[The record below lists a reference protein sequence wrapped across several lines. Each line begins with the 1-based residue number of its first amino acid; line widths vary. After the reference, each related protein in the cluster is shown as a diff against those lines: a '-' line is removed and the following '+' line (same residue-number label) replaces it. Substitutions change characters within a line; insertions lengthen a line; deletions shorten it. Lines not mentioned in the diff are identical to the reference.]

1 MAKTQI
7 LYFQEKT
14 PSKQRFLYKSTT
26 IAKNCGIFVPMF
38 ENEIKEYESVRLEF
52 QQKIAEKMGEKQWME
67 YNEILFS
74 AHSCA
79 IEGNSFTVDD
89 TRILREQ
96 GMAMIPV
103 GRSLLECTEM
113 ADHFR
118 AFDYMVSHLDHPFDE
133 TLLKEVNRLVTEHTL
148 SYRTPGAVA
157 GEYTTE
163 DMAAGDTVF
172 GDHETLIARVPQL
185 MSSTQ
190 RAIDNG
196 QHPMIVAAKWHG
208 YYEYLHPFRDG
219 NGRTGRLLSNFILLR
234 AGHPLLIVKLEDR
247 SEYISALKQIRTE
260 GSDEFLIAFFFKT
273 AITRMKSEL
282 AQKRKNT
289 LPTMFF

>member
-1 MAKTQI
+1 
-7 LYFQEKT
+7 
-14 PSKQRFLYKSTT
+14 
-26 IAKNCGIFVPMF
+26 MF
-38 ENEIKEYESVRLEF
+38 EKEIEEYERVRANYQEN
-52 QQKIAEKMGEKQWME
+52 IADRMSREQWME

-118 AFDYMVSHLDHPFDE
+118 AFDYMVSQLEHPFDE

-148 SYRTPGAVA
+148 AYRAPGSIA

-172 GDHETLIARVPQL
+172 GDHETLIARVPSL
-185 MSSTQ
+185 MTSTEK
-190 RAIDNG
+190 AISNG
-196 QHPMIVAAKWHG
+196 QHPLIVAAKWHG

-234 AGHPLLIVKLEDR
+234 AGHPLLIIELKDR

-260 GSDEFLIAFFFKT
+260 GSDEYLIEFFFKT
-273 AITRMKSEL
+273 AIGRMKDEL
-282 AQKRKNT
+282 SQKRKNS
-289 LPTMFF
+289 LPMMFF

>member
-1 MAKTQI
+1 MFEKEIEEYENIRQA
-7 LYFQEKT
+7 YQEKVAD
-14 PSKQRFLYKSTT
+14 R
-26 IAKNCGIFVPMF
+26 
-38 ENEIKEYESVRLEF
+38 
-52 QQKIAEKMGEKQWME
+52 MGREQWVE

-89 TRILREQ
+89 TRVLREQ

-118 AFDYMVSHLDHPFDE
+118 AFDYMTSRLDHPFDE
-133 TLLKEVNRLVTEHTL
+133 ALLKEVNRLVTEHTL
-148 SYRTPGAVA
+148 SYRVPGAVA
-157 GEYTTE
+157 GKYTTE

-172 GDHETLIARVPQL
+172 GNHETLVARVPQL
-185 MSSTQ
+185 MASTQ
-190 RAIDNG
+190 KAIDSG

-234 AGHPLLIVKLEDR
+234 AGHPLLIIRLEDR
-247 SEYISALKQIRTE
+247 AAYISALRQISTE
-260 GSDEFLIAFFFKT
+260 GTDEYLVEFFFKT
-273 AITRMKSEL
+273 AIRRMKDEMT
-282 AQKRKNT
+282 QKSKHS
-289 LPTMFF
+289 LPMVFF

>member
-1 MAKTQI
+1 
-7 LYFQEKT
+7 
-14 PSKQRFLYKSTT
+14 
-26 IAKNCGIFVPMF
+26 MF
-38 ENEIKEYESVRLEF
+38 EKEIEEYERVRKEY
-52 QQKIAEKMGEKQWME
+52 QQKIADKMGHKLWME

-118 AFDYMVSHLDHPFDE
+118 AFDYMASHLDSPFNE
-133 TLLKEVNRLVTEHTL
+133 VLLKEVNRLVTENTL
-148 SYRTPGAVA
+148 NYRAPEAVA
-157 GEYTTE
+157 GEYTTV

-172 GDHETLIARVPQL
+172 GDHEKLISRVPSL
-185 MSSTQ
+185 MESTEK
-190 RAIDNG
+190 AISDG
-196 QHPMIVAAKWHG
+196 QHPLIVAAKWHG

-234 AGHPLLIVKLEDR
+234 AKHPLLIIKLEDR
-247 SEYISALKQIRTE
+247 AAYISALKQIRAE
-260 GSDEFLIAFFFKT
+260 GTDEHLIAFFLKT
-273 AITRMKSEL
+273 AISRMKEEL
-282 AQKRKNT
+282 AQKKKNS
-289 LPTMFF
+289 LPVMFF

>member
-1 MAKTQI
+1 
-7 LYFQEKT
+7 
-14 PSKQRFLYKSTT
+14 
-26 IAKNCGIFVPMF
+26 MF
-38 ENEIKEYESVRLEF
+38 DNEIEEYEAVRKDYQRE
-52 QQKIAEKMGEKQWME
+52 IADKMGRQQWME

-96 GMAMIPV
+96 GMAMVPV

-118 AFDYMVSHLDHPFDE
+118 AFDYLVSRLDGPFDE
-133 TLLKEVNRLVTEHTL
+133 SLLKEINRLVTEHTL
-148 SYRTPGAVA
+148 SYRAQGAVA

-172 GDHETLIARVPQL
+172 GDHETLIAQVPHL
-185 MSSTQ
+185 MESTQ
-190 RAIDNG
+190 KALDAG
-196 QHPMIVAAKWHG
+196 LHPMVVAAKWHG

-234 AGHPLLIVKLEDR
+234 AEHPLLIIRLE
-247 SEYISALKQIRTE
+247 E
-260 GSDEFLIAFFFKT
+260 GTDEHLVAFFFKT
-273 AITRMKSEL
+273 AITRMKEEM
-282 AQKRKNT
+282 AQKRK
-289 LPTMFF
+289 LSKPFLFF

>member
-1 MAKTQI
+1 MLFTTKC
-7 LYFQEKT
+7 LVV
-14 PSKQRFLYKSTT
+14 SKSYR
-26 IAKNCGIFVPMF
+26 IFVAMF
-38 ENEIKEYESVRLEF
+38 EKEIEEYEQVRKEY
-52 QQKIAEKMGEKQWME
+52 QQKIADKMGRQQWME

-113 ADHFR
+113 ADQFR
-118 AFDYMVSHLDHPFDE
+118 AFDYMVSNLEHPFDE
-133 TLLKEVNRLVTEHTL
+133 ALLKEVNRLVTEHTL
-148 SYRTPGAVA
+148 AYRAQGAIA

-172 GDHETLIARVPQL
+172 GDHETLTARVPSL
-185 MSSTQ
+185 MESTQ
-190 RAIDNG
+190 RAVNEG
-196 QHPMIVAAKWHG
+196 QHPMVIAAKFHG

-219 NGRTGRLLSNFILLR
+219 NGRTGRLLSNFILLQ
-234 AGHPLLIVKLEDR
+234 ADHPLLIIKLEDR
-247 SEYISALKQIRTE
+247 SVYISALKQIRTE
-260 GSDEFLIAFFFKT
+260 GTDEHLVTFFFKT
-273 AITRMKSEL
+273 AIARMKDEL
-282 AQKRKNT
+282 SQKRKNS
-289 LPTMFF
+289 LPTIFF

>member
-1 MAKTQI
+1 
-7 LYFQEKT
+7 
-14 PSKQRFLYKSTT
+14 
-26 IAKNCGIFVPMF
+26 MF
-38 ENEIKEYESVRLEF
+38 EKEIEEYERVRADYQEN
-52 QQKIAEKMGEKQWME
+52 IADRMSREQWME

-103 GRSLLECTEM
+103 GRSLLECNEM

-118 AFDYMVSHLDHPFDE
+118 AFDYMAGQLDHPFDE
-133 TLLKEVNRLVTEHTL
+133 ALLKEVNRLVTEHTL
-148 SYRTPGAVA
+148 AYRTPGSIA

-172 GDHETLIARVPQL
+172 GDHKKLIARVPSL
-185 MSSTQ
+185 MMSTEK
-190 RAIDNG
+190 AIGDG
-196 QHPMIVAAKWHG
+196 LHPLIVAAKWHG

-234 AGHPLLIVKLEDR
+234 AGHPLLIIELQDR

-260 GSDEFLIAFFFKT
+260 GSDEYLIEFFFKT
-273 AITRMKSEL
+273 AIGRMKNEL
-282 AQKRKNT
+282 SQKRKNS
-289 LPTMFF
+289 LPMMFF

>member
-1 MAKTQI
+1 
-7 LYFQEKT
+7 
-14 PSKQRFLYKSTT
+14 
-26 IAKNCGIFVPMF
+26 MF
-38 ENEIKEYESVRLEF
+38 EKEIEEYERIRKEY
-52 QQKIAEKMGEKQWME
+52 QQKVADKMGREQWME

-113 ADHFR
+113 ANHFR
-118 AFDYMVSHLDHPFDE
+118 AFDYMVGHLDHPFDE
-133 TLLKEVNRLVTEHTL
+133 ALLKEINRLTTKHTL
-148 SYRTPGAVA
+148 SYRAKGAIA

-172 GDHETLIARVPQL
+172 GDHETLIARVPKL
-185 MSSTQ
+185 MESTR
-190 RAIDNG
+190 RAIDDG
-196 QHPMIVAAKWHG
+196 GHPMVVAAKWHG

-234 AGHPLLIVKLEDR
+234 ADHPLLIIRLEDR
-247 SEYISALKQIRTE
+247 AEYISALKQIRKE
-260 GSDEFLIAFFFKT
+260 GTDQFLVEFFFKT
-273 AITRMKSEL
+273 AIERMKSEM

-289 LPTMFF
+289 LPMMFF

>member
-1 MAKTQI
+1 
-7 LYFQEKT
+7 
-14 PSKQRFLYKSTT
+14 
-26 IAKNCGIFVPMF
+26 MF
-38 ENEIKEYESVRLEF
+38 DNEIEEYEAVRKDYQRE
-52 QQKIAEKMGEKQWME
+52 IADKMGRQQWME

-96 GMAMIPV
+96 GMAMVPV

-118 AFDYMVSHLDHPFDE
+118 AFDYLVSRLDGPFDE
-133 TLLKEVNRLVTEHTL
+133 SLLKEINRLVTEHTL
-148 SYRTPGAVA
+148 SYRAQGAVA

-172 GDHETLIARVPQL
+172 GDHQTLIAQVPHL
-185 MSSTQ
+185 MESTQ
-190 RAIDNG
+190 KALDSG
-196 QHPMIVAAKWHG
+196 LHPMVVAAKWHG

-234 AGHPLLIVKLEDR
+234 AEHPLLIIRLEDR
-247 SEYISALKQIRTE
+247 SAYISALKQIRSE
-260 GSDEFLIAFFFKT
+260 GTDEHLVAFFFKT
-273 AITRMKSEL
+273 AITRMKEEM
-282 AQKRKNT
+282 AQKRK
-289 LPTMFF
+289 LSKPFLFF

>member
-1 MAKTQI
+1 MLFTTKC
-7 LYFQEKT
+7 LVV
-14 PSKQRFLYKSTT
+14 SKSYR
-26 IAKNCGIFVPMF
+26 IFVAMF
-38 ENEIKEYESVRLEF
+38 EKEIEEYEQVRKEY
-52 QQKIAEKMGEKQWME
+52 QQKIADKMGRQQWME

-118 AFDYMVSHLDHPFDE
+118 AFDYMVSNLEHPFDE
-133 TLLKEVNRLVTEHTL
+133 ALLKEVNRLVTKHTL
-148 SYRTPGAVA
+148 AYRAQGAIA

-172 GDHETLIARVPQL
+172 GDHETLTARVPSL
-185 MSSTQ
+185 MESTQ
-190 RAIDNG
+190 RAVNEG
-196 QHPMIVAAKWHG
+196 QHPMVIAAKFHG

-219 NGRTGRLLSNFILLR
+219 NGRTGRLLSNFILLQ
-234 AGHPLLIVKLEDR
+234 ADHPLLIIKLEDR
-247 SEYISALKQIRTE
+247 SVYISALKQIRTE
-260 GSDEFLIAFFFKT
+260 GTDEHLVTFFFKT
-273 AITRMKSEL
+273 AIARMKDEL
-282 AQKRKNT
+282 SQKRKNS

>member
-1 MAKTQI
+1 
-7 LYFQEKT
+7 
-14 PSKQRFLYKSTT
+14 
-26 IAKNCGIFVPMF
+26 MF
-38 ENEIKEYESVRLEF
+38 EKEIEEYERIRKEY
-52 QQKIAEKMGEKQWME
+52 QQKVADKMGREQWME

-118 AFDYMVSHLDHPFDE
+118 AFDYMVSHLDLPFDE
-133 TLLKEVNRLVTEHTL
+133 SLLKEINRLTTEHTL
-148 SYRTPGAVA
+148 AYRASGAVA

-163 DMAAGDTVF
+163 DMAAGDTLF
-172 GDHETLIARVPQL
+172 GDHETLIARVPKL
-185 MSSTQ
+185 MESTQ
-190 RAIDNG
+190 RAIAEG
-196 QHPMIVAAKWHG
+196 QHPVVVAAKWHG

-234 AGHPLLIVKLEDR
+234 AGHPLLIIKLEDR
-247 SEYISALKQIRTE
+247 AAYISALKQIRTE
-260 GSDEFLIAFFFKT
+260 GTDEHLVAFFFKT
-273 AITRMKSEL
+273 AIERMNSEMK
-282 AQKRKNT
+282 QKKRNS
-289 LPTMFF
+289 LPLIFF

>member
-1 MAKTQI
+1 
-7 LYFQEKT
+7 
-14 PSKQRFLYKSTT
+14 
-26 IAKNCGIFVPMF
+26 MF
-38 ENEIKEYESVRLEF
+38 EKEIEEYEHVRKEY
-52 QQKIAEKMGEKQWME
+52 QQKIAGRMRREQWME

-96 GMAMIPV
+96 GMAMVPV

-118 AFDYMVSHLDHPFDE
+118 AFDYMVEHLDLPFTE
-133 TLLKEVNRLVTEHTL
+133 SLLKEINRLVTEHTL
-148 SYRTPGAVA
+148 GYRVPGAVA

-172 GDHETLIARVPQL
+172 GDHETLIARVPKL
-185 MSSTQ
+185 MEATQ
-190 RAIDNG
+190 KAIDEG
-196 QHPMIVAAKWHG
+196 QHPMVIAAKWHG
-208 YYEYLHPFRDG
+208 YFEYLHPFRDG

-247 SEYISALKQIRTE
+247 ATYISALKQIRTE
-260 GSDEFLIAFFFKT
+260 GTDEHLVCFFFQT
-273 AITRMKSEL
+273 AIERMKGEL
-282 AQKRKNT
+282 AQKKRNT
-289 LPTMFF
+289 APLVFF

>member
-1 MAKTQI
+1 
-7 LYFQEKT
+7 
-14 PSKQRFLYKSTT
+14 
-26 IAKNCGIFVPMF
+26 MF
-38 ENEIKEYESVRLEF
+38 DNEIEEYEAVRKDYQRE
-52 QQKIAEKMGEKQWME
+52 IADKMGRQQWME

-96 GMAMIPV
+96 GMAMVPV

-118 AFDYMVSHLDHPFDE
+118 AFDYLVSRLDGPFDE
-133 TLLKEVNRLVTEHTL
+133 SLLKEINRLVTEHTL
-148 SYRTPGAVA
+148 SYRAQGAVA

-172 GDHETLIARVPQL
+172 GDHETLIAQVPHL
-185 MSSTQ
+185 MESTQ
-190 RAIDNG
+190 KALDAG
-196 QHPMIVAAKWHG
+196 LHPMVVAAKWHG

-234 AGHPLLIVKLEDR
+234 AEHPLLIIRLEDR
-247 SEYISALKQIRTE
+247 SAYISALKQIRSE
-260 GSDEFLIAFFFKT
+260 GTDEHLVAFFFKT
-273 AITRMKSEL
+273 AITRMKEEM
-282 AQKRKNT
+282 AQKRK
-289 LPTMFF
+289 LSKAFLFF